1 MSYFN
6 EIQKALINCEPEKTI
21 SLVKTALADNVPAGD
36 ILNKGLMAGMEVV
49 GERMENEEIFI
60 PQVLT
65 SANAMSECVTI
76 LKPMLSDEDVGESK
90 TVLMGTVQGDLH
102 DIGKNLVSMM
112 MESAGMEIHDV
123 GVDVAPETFVEKIR
137 EIKPDILGLSALLTT
152 TMPMVK
158 STVDAIVEAGI
169 RDEVKILVGGAPLS
183 QEFADEI
190 GADAYA
196 PDANVAARVA
206 KSL

>member
-1 MSYFN
+1 MTCFN
-6 EIQKALINCEPEKTI
+6 DIQKSLIDCDPQKTI
-21 SLVKTALADNVPAGD
+21 SLVEKAVADNVPAGD
-36 ILNKGLMAGMEVV
+36 ILNKGLLAGMDVV
-49 GERMENEEIFI
+49 GERMENEEMFI
-60 PQVLT
+60 PEVLT
-65 SANAMSECVTI
+65 SANAMSQCVEI
-76 LKPMLSDEDVGESK
+76 LKPMLGDGERGQSK
-90 TVLMGTVQGDLH
+90 KVLMGTVQGDLH

-158 STVDAIVEAGI
+158 TTVDAIVEAGI
-169 RDEVKILVGGAPLS
+169 RDEVKILIGGAPLS
-183 QEFADEI
+183 QEFADEV
-190 GADAYA
+190 GADAFA
-196 PDANVAARVA
+196 SDANAAARVA

>member
-1 MSYFN
+1 MSCFN
-6 EIQKALINCEPEKTI
+6 DIQKALIDCEPERTI
-21 SLVKTALADNVPAGD
+21 SLVKTAVADNVPAGD
-36 ILNKGLMAGMEVV
+36 ILNKGLLAGMDVV
-49 GERMENEEIFI
+49 GERMENEEMFI
-60 PQVLT
+60 PEVLT

-76 LKPMLSDEDVGESK
+76 LKPMLGDEERGATK

-158 STVDAIVEAGI
+158 DTVDAIVEAGI

-183 QEFADEI
+183 QDFADEI
-190 GADAYA
+190 GADAFA

>member
-1 MSYFN
+1 MNCFDD
-6 EIQKALINCEPEKTI
+6 IQKALIECEPERAV
-21 SLVKTALADNVPAGD
+21 SLVKRAVADNVPAGD
-36 ILNKGLMAGMEVV
+36 ILNKGLLAGMDVV
-49 GERMENEEIFI
+49 GELMENEEMFI
-60 PQVLT
+60 PEVLD
-65 SANAMSECVTI
+65 SADAMSECVAI
-76 LKPMLSDEDVGESK
+76 LKPMLGDEDRGVSK
-90 TVLMGTVQGDLH
+90 TILMGTVQGDLH

-112 MESAGMEIHDV
+112 MEIAGMEIHDV
-123 GVDVAPETFVEKIR
+123 GVDVAPETFVEKIL
-137 EIKPDILGLSALLTT
+137 EIKPDIVGLSALLTT

-158 STVDAIVEAGI
+158 DTVDAIVEAGI

-190 GADAYA
+190 GADAFA